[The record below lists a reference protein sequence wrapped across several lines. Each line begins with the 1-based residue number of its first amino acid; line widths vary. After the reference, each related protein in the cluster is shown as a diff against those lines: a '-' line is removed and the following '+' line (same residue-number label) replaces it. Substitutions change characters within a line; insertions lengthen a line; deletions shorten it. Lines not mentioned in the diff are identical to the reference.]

1 MSKGFKW
8 FLIGLGIAILLAGGF
23 MVGVYY
29 SKKATPTT
37 TTTTTTA
44 IAKRTTT
51 TTTTAVSE
59 YAGWKTYTNNDIGYQ
74 LKYPADWTVLE
85 TDQYSEVVGT
95 TVKYITIKTADEKYF
110 LYFGLKK
117 EGGAYEISD
126 RTGMGAGEMID
137 ESGSITILDIKVT
150 PEDLVWQ
157 AKAKE
162 VFYNQP
168 SGSSTNYQ
176 FQASFSYS
184 QGADFDNLDMSTLSE
199 KKTVEKILKSVKI
212 L

>member
-74 LKYPADWTVLE
+74 L
-85 TDQYSEVVGT
+85 
-95 TVKYITIKTADEKYF
+95 
-110 LYFGLKK
+110 
-117 EGGAYEISD
+117 
-126 RTGMGAGEMID
+126 
-137 ESGSITILDIKVT
+137 
-150 PEDLVWQ
+150 
-157 AKAKE
+157 
-162 VFYNQP
+162 
-168 SGSSTNYQ
+168 
-176 FQASFSYS
+176 
-184 QGADFDNLDMSTLSE
+184 
-199 KKTVEKILKSVKI
+199 
-212 L
+212 